1 MWTLVN
7 TIIKN
12 HCWQSETAQE
22 EDEQGGVFRGNLLTI
37 RDVTIWT
44 LYLRIY
50 QYWISWR
57 LPFRPEYRWC
67 KKSHRK
73 GKQFL
78 CDSFFVIFSTARCSR
93 RSSVL
98 NLSDKPLL
106 ILGWVGFWHIALSV
120 PNGPSGSSMVPVD
133 PQMAPDSPRESQTI
147 IQVSEKFPSF
157 TIFLSTIY

>member
-1 MWTLVN
+1 MKLFFW
-7 TIIKN
+7 
-12 HCWQSETAQE
+12 E
-22 EDEQGGVFRGNLLTI
+22 
-37 RDVTIWT
+37 
-44 LYLRIY
+44 Y
-50 QYWISWR
+50 QYQ
-57 LPFRPEYRWC
+57 
-67 KKSHRK
+67 KNVGRK
-73 GKQFL
+73 IYKILFSPHCIRRAYAVWAEQNVGL
-78 CDSFFVIFSTARCSR
+78 CTSGAQDIVVYHPKRMRAQVDKFSDMSFGLISTARCSR

-106 ILGWVGFWHIALSV
+106 IPGWVGFWQIALSV